1 MRLAFKHWNQ
11 LSYGIIDG
19 YEIGIQRP
27 ELHVSEGD
35 CLHNSAQLLVIMYY
49 LRVSRTIEDISRTK
63 SYRYDFSWITNV
75 QKDGKYL
82 DWNIVNG

>member
-35 CLHNSAQLLVIMYY
+35 CLHNSHPATADAQLLVILHF

-63 SYRYDFSWITNV
+63 S
-75 QKDGKYL
+75 
-82 DWNIVNG
+82 